1 MIKLKNIINESVKV
15 EQHKVITTKDE
26 PAFMTEE
33 QWSKKWD
40 KGSVKEEKDVLTER
54 PVWMEIAMV
63 SKILFVAIVYFLDK
77 NPKLRR
83 KFFGFIK
90 DLDRKLMKFQGK
102 ETDFHKKMKK

>member
-40 KGSVKEEKDVLTER
+40 KGSVKEEKGILIER
-54 PVWMEIAMV
+54 PIWMQIALV
-63 SKILFVAIVYFLDK
+63 SKFLFVAIVYFLDK
-77 NPKLRR
+77 NPKLRKR
-83 KFFGFIK
+83 FFKFIK
-90 DLDRKLMKFQGK
+90 DLDNKLAKFQGE